1 MDLTKQ
7 FPRSPV
13 DRLGGMD
20 HLKRVIDKARAHVD
34 GTLGEYTYN
43 CPLDQAFFSFFGL
56 DHEKFAEAVKSHP
69 GDKAMLDWVLARS
82 PRAKSPADVEEFN
95 RDHESRSP
103 DTPEKWD
110 YFRSVRDSLAPKR
123 EDITTWIKLLD
134 LEEKRPV

>member
-20 HLKRVIDKARAHVD
+20 HLKRVIDKARAHVA

-56 DHEKFAEAVKSHP
+56 DHEKFAEAVKSRP
-69 GDKAMLDWVLARS
+69 GDQDMLAWVHSQAPRS
-82 PRAKSPADVEEFN
+82 KNPEEVESFN
-95 RDHESRSP
+95 REYESRSP
-103 DTPEKWD
+103 DSPEKWD
-110 YFRSVRDSLAPKR
+110 YFRSVRDSLAPGR
-123 EDITTWIKLLD
+123 TDITTWVKLLD